1 MGEDERRALRIT
13 LLGDVTITLP
23 DGQPAGP
30 WERPVARHLVLML
43 ALAPGHQLARER
55 VSDTL
60 FPKLAPERAAHAL
73 SKALTLARTAL
84 HERTT
89 GDSIL
94 DASRAIVRI
103 CPDVEVL
110 VDLDVRRQ
118 SLAAATSK
126 PASERRT
133 ALTALRDTP
142 WDVATSE
149 PNAEWLDDVREEIR
163 RLHRDVLVTFAES
176 ADDAAAEAA
185 WEDVL
190 ATDPTDER
198 AAAELIRRQLDS
210 GARDRAHRT
219 YERTRKALR
228 DTLQIEPSPELT
240 ELLGAGESAV
250 SAPTGRSQLLDRLL
264 RGALDAFAVLT
275 DEHST
280 ALRPDAVTAWAT
292 IAEIHLDH
300 NDSTAAREA
309 ARVAIALAGTDA
321 ERATA

>member
-94 DASRAIVRI
+94 DASRATVRI

-149 PNAEWLDDVREEIR
+149 PNAEWLDDVREEMR
-163 RLHRDVLVTFAES
+163 
-176 ADDAAAEAA
+176 
-185 WEDVL
+185 
-190 ATDPTDER
+190 
-198 AAAELIRRQLDS
+198 
-210 GARDRAHRT
+210 
-219 YERTRKALR
+219 
-228 DTLQIEPSPELT
+228 
-240 ELLGAGESAV
+240 
-250 SAPTGRSQLLDRLL
+250 
-264 RGALDAFAVLT
+264 
-275 DEHST
+275 
-280 ALRPDAVTAWAT
+280 
-292 IAEIHLDH
+292 
-300 NDSTAAREA
+300 
-309 ARVAIALAGTDA
+309 A